1 MSNCKNVC
9 QLCRNFITSTSVTV
23 VTVDGVDTLVIDLP
37 SNIPGGYTNCRKV
50 CFAVIQNIPAA
61 ATILMPVAI
70 SIGGV
75 TTTVYPLL
83 DDCCNQIT
91 ACAIRTRVRY
101 STCVNTRNGGSFRL
115 LGKVCCYPQNVV
127 ASLPITP
134 TTAPATPAVAETRAI
149 ASPAIAPNTTSTTK
163 TTTTTTVSNKTTGGN
178 E

>member
-37 SNIPGGYTNCRKV
+37 TNIPGGYTNCRKV

-91 ACAIRTRVRY
+91 ACGIRTRIRY
-101 STCVNTRNGGSFRL
+101 STCVSTRNGGSFRL
-115 LGKVCCYPQNVV
+115 LGRVCCYPQNVV
-127 ASLPITP
+127 ASLPVP
-134 TTAPATPAVAETRAI
+134 TATPAVQAAVFNASTTEETKQG
-149 ASPAIAPNTTSTTK
+149 TTTK
-163 TTTTTTVSNKTTGGN
+163 TKTATNKTV
-178 E
+178 EEVSVK